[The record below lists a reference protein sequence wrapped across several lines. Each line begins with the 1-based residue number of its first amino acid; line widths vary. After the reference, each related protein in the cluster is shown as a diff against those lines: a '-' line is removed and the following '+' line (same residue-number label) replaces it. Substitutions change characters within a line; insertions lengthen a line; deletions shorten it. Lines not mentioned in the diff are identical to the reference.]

1 MNALQDIWDRAER
14 ELAESLAALDTSP
27 KGLPDEQ
34 TDRLVDRVT
43 TAQHLICRLPPATMA
58 HALRRIEIAVTDGV
72 LSGVDLEE
80 LITEAKGLLP

>member
-1 MNALQDIWDRAER
+1 
-14 ELAESLAALDTSP
+14 
-27 KGLPDEQ
+27 
-34 TDRLVDRVT
+34 
-43 TAQHLICRLPPATMA
+43 MA